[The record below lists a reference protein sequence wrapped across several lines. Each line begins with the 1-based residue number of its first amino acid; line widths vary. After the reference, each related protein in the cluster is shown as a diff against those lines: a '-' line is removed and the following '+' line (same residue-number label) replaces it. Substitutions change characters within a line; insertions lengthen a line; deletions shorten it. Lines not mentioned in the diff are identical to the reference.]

1 MENRC
6 FKTGF
11 GKRFMAHDV
20 HKSTKLALGLAE
32 FEVLKRARFTRP
44 Y

>member
-1 MENRC
+1 MENKC
-6 FKTGF
+6 FKTSF

-20 HKSTKLALGLAE
+20 HKSSKLGLSLTA
-32 FEVLKRARFTRP
+32 FDMLKRAQFTRP

>member
-1 MENRC
+1 MENKC
-6 FKTGF
+6 FKTSF

-20 HKSTKLALGLAE
+20 HKSTKLALGLAA
-32 FEVLKRARFTRP
+32 FDVLKRARFTRP